1 MNRPLQ
7 AAGVLTA
14 VITAAGLVTG
24 LSGVDLA
31 SAQSATATT
40 AVNIRSGPGTN
51 YRIVGGLYRG
61 QSITRLAAAH
71 NGWVKVRFN
80 GATAYVASS
89 YLSLDKS
96 KLPPAPTTIY
106 TNGTK
111 IATALL
117 NVRSTPSLSASVVG
131 YVSEGQ
137 HVTLTGKLSHGYA
150 EVLYGGARKWV
161 TARYLVSATDGL
173 PKVTGTRVATA
184 DLIIRSSST
193 NDYVDLGEVKKGTRL
208 SVTGAVQNGRA
219 QIVYSRSIRWVTAR
233 YLTNSA
239 VLRPGA
245 PSLPRVVGTRY
256 ATTTLNVRSSAA
268 NRYTLITEVNRGT
281 KLSITG
287 VQSNGRA
294 QIVYGG
300 AVRWVTAQ
308 YLSTRKPGTS
318 SGSSTSS
325 ADTSSAGTSSVSYGV
340 ERGLKPNAIK
350 VHRAALAAFPQIK
363 TYYGVRPGFDPGP
376 PVRSRVGSDAAL
388 LQLHLGLGPRLRSP
402 GRELGPRQRPQ
413 PGHPVRDLQPAH
425 LEHPARLRGLALH
438 GRPGQRL
445 GQPQEPRPHHRL
457 LSARGPGG
465 GRHPV

>member
-24 LSGVDLA
+24 LSGVDPA

-71 NGWVKVRFN
+71 HGWVKVRFN
-80 GATAYVASS
+80 GATAYVAGS
-89 YLSLDKS
+89 YLSMDKS

-117 NVRSTPSLSASVVG
+117 NVRNTPSLSASIVG

-173 PKVTGTRVATA
+173 PRVTGTRVATA

-233 YLTNSA
+233 YLTNST
-239 VLRPGA
+239 VSRPGA
-245 PSLPRVVGTRY
+245 PTLPRVVGTRY
-256 ATTTLNVRSSAA
+256 ATTALNVRSSAA
-268 NRYTLITEVNRGT
+268 DRYTLITEVGRGT
-281 KLSITG
+281 KLTITG
-287 VQSNGRA
+287 KQSNGRA

-308 YLSTRKPGTS
+308 YLSTRKPGAG
-318 SGSSTSS
+318 SGSSSTSS
-325 ADTSSAGTSSVSYGV
+325 ISTSSVSYGV

-350 VHRAALAAFPQIK
+350 VHRAALGAFPQIK
-363 TYYGVRPGFDPGP
+363 AYYGVRPDSIPDHPSGHALDLMLPYSNYTSASAHAYGLR
-376 PVRSRVGSDAAL
+376 VANWARANARSLGIQYVIYNQHIWNIQRDSEGWRFMANRGSD
-388 LQLHLGLGPRLRSP
+388 
-402 GRELGPRQRPQ
+402 
-413 PGHPVRDLQPAH
+413 
-425 LEHPARLRGLALH
+425 
-438 GRPGQRL
+438 
-445 GQPQEPRPHHRL
+445 
-457 LSARGPGG
+457 SAN
-465 GRHPV
+465 HKNHVHITVY